1 MYRSTTREKIN
12 NKINNKKMLINKIE
26 RPQTVIKV
34 VVVPIATE
42 LKTKVST
49 AIQSVVDRIKV
60 KHLS

>member
-1 MYRSTTREKIN
+1 VYRPPTCKKIN

-49 AIQSVVDRIKV
+49 AIQSVVNKIKE

>member
-1 MYRSTTREKIN
+1 MYRPTTRKKIN

-34 VVVPIATE
+34 IVAPIATE